1 MANFLYFW
9 DFWGEFCWEGFGA
22 TLPELRTLDV
32 VLQMDTRA
40 QINPVSTN
48 QKRETRSENRNSQ
61 LLRTEHSR
69 SKFKKFVKL
78 KRLKRLKLNFED
90 LKMASVLDDLTEI
103 LVVRKICPDCEEIT
117 CETCVCGET
126 ICEMTEKFMGLK
138 FKSITESA
146 LEFHEF
152 EECIYRLV
160 PCPLCKTAGEFHK
173 IIQHF
178 ESHTEEKL
186 PVEKLGSR
194 FAMALR
200 RDLEDSHD
208 RPEQHL
214 LMDLWNY
221 LKKTFSADSPI
232 HSDTVFRPLVQF
244 NFNNQTFLLAGK
256 MEDKIMYYCVY
267 ILGSLNEAKHFR
279 YTLKF
284 FGPNTTNTMEGQVAA
299 IDESDESFQILS
311 KAGKCFA
318 MPYKTFFSQFF
329 ECSLEIRNL
338 KEEAMDD
345 NYEPA
350 VSDNDEESKE

>member
-1 MANFLYFW
+1 
-9 DFWGEFCWEGFGA
+9 
-22 TLPELRTLDV
+22 
-32 VLQMDTRA
+32 
-40 QINPVSTN
+40 
-48 QKRETRSENRNSQ
+48 
-61 LLRTEHSR
+61 
-69 SKFKKFVKL
+69 
-78 KRLKRLKLNFED
+78 
-90 LKMASVLDDLTEI
+90 
-103 LVVRKICPDCEEIT
+103 
-117 CETCVCGET
+117 
-126 ICEMTEKFMGLK
+126 MGLK
-138 FKSITESA
+138 FKSINTLSESA

-152 EECIYRLV
+152 EECIYRYV

-214 LMDLWNY
+214 LMDWIMDY

>member
-1 MANFLYFW
+1 
-9 DFWGEFCWEGFGA
+9 
-22 TLPELRTLDV
+22 
-32 VLQMDTRA
+32 
-40 QINPVSTN
+40 
-48 QKRETRSENRNSQ
+48 
-61 LLRTEHSR
+61 
-69 SKFKKFVKL
+69 
-78 KRLKRLKLNFED
+78 
-90 LKMASVLDDLTEI
+90 MASVLDDLTEI

-138 FKSITESA
+138 FKSTNTLSESA

-160 PCPLCKTAGEFHK
+160 PCPLCETAGEFHK

-214 LMDLWNY
+214 LMDWIMDY